1 MGTITPIIS
10 TPDLPRLH
18 AFYAGVF
25 GAKESERYPEQGD
38 VFFVGLRL
46 GDGELGL
53 VAEAR
58 AEAGGPGRIIL
69 SVAVDDVDALLDTV
83 RRLGGT
89 VLAPP
94 ADMPWGQR
102 VGHVTDPDGNA
113 VNLTQNR

>member
-1 MGTITPIIS
+1 MATITPIIS
-10 TPDLPRLH
+10 THDLPRLRE
-18 AFYAGVF
+18 FYAGVF
-25 GAKESERYPEQGD
+25 GAKEFERHPERGD

-53 VAEAR
+53 VAEERTEPGAS
-58 AEAGGPGRIIL
+58 GRIIL

-94 ADMPWGQR
+94 ADMPWGRR

-113 VNLTQNR
+113 VNLTQDL